1 MKKNNIIL
9 PRYSVLMSV
18 YSGEN
23 PDFFRASVESIL
35 DQTYPP
41 DDFVLVCD
49 GTLTHELENA
59 VRFYEEN
66 YECFRPVRLA
76 NKVGTGECGNIG
88 IEHCKNEYIVKMDSD
103 DIALPNRCEISM
115 YVLAKH
121 PEIDIL
127 GAFIDEFDS
136 DTGVFISTKKT
147 PVSHKEI
154 VKYARRRNPFN
165 NQTLVFK
172 KTFAKK
178 IGGYSNI
185 KRCEDYEFVV
195 KMLASGA
202 RGRNIGR
209 TLVKY
214 RTSPENF
221 VRRKNWRNTK
231 SFIQVRWRIYKMGF
245 SHFMDFIVPC
255 AAQLVMFALPS
266 AFTRKIYKKI
276 LRK

>member
-1 MKKNNIIL
+1 MKKNNIVL
-9 PRYSVLMSV
+9 PEYSVLMSV

-23 PDFFRASVESIL
+23 PDFFRTSVESIL

-49 GTLTHELENA
+49 GKLTRKLDEVVSYFED
-59 VRFYEEN
+59 N

-76 NKVGTGECGNIG
+76 EKVGTGECANIG
-88 IEHCKNEYIVKMDSD
+88 IENCRNEYIVKMDSD

-115 YVLAKH
+115 YALAKH

-127 GAFIDEFDS
+127 GAYIDEFDS
-136 DTGVFISTKKT
+136 DTGEYISTKRT

-154 VKYARRRNPFN
+154 MKYARRRNPFN
-165 NQTLVFK
+165 NQTLVYK
-172 KTFAKK
+172 KSLAKK
-178 IGGYSNI
+178 VGGYSNI

-195 KMLASGA
+195 KMLAGGA

-214 RTSPENF
+214 RTSSENF
-221 VRRKNWRNTK
+221 ERRKNWDNTR
-231 SFIQVRWRIYKMGF
+231 SFIQVRWKIYRMGF
-245 SHFMDFIVPC
+245 SHFVDFLIPC
-255 AAQLVMFALPS
+255 TAQLIMFIMPS
-266 AFTRKIYKKI
+266 SFTKKIYKKV